1 MGGADRL
8 DDGEPEAD
16 PAVVPAPAAVGP
28 AEPLEGVRQ
37 KRAREAGPHFE
48 ELCRAYA
55 LAVPANAFGG
65 VPGEVGSGI
74 VHDPVRRK
82 GIQVDAAVLGP
93 AVPGEP
99 RRVLAVG
106 EAKFGDVM
114 GARHVQRLRRARDLL
129 GERGY
134 DTSET
139 ILACY
144 SGAGFGRRPPPGT
157 ARSLSGRF
165 L

>member
-1 MGGADRL
+1 MPFLFLRTSG
-8 DDGEPEAD
+8 
-16 PAVVPAPAAVGP
+16 
-28 AEPLEGVRQ
+28 
-37 KRAREAGPHFE
+37 
-48 ELCRAYA
+48 
-55 LAVPANAFGG
+55 
-65 VPGEVGSGI
+65 GI

-82 GIQVDAAVLGP
+82 DIQVDVAVLGP

-99 RRVLAVG
+99 RRVLSVG
-106 EAKFGDVM
+106 EAKLGDVM

-144 SGAGFGRRPPPGT
+144 SGAGFSREIAEDTDGERIALIGPRELYGDV
-157 ARSLSGRF
+157 S
-165 L
+165 